1 MREMSRTISKAEVAR
16 VLRRAG
22 YSEETIRAIHD
33 QLDDP
38 IDLDRDAETLL
49 RYGISREHLTETMG
63 GSP

>member
-1 MREMSRTISKAEVAR
+1 MTEMSRTISKAEVVR

-22 YSEETIRAIHD
+22 YSAETIRAIDD

-38 IDLDRDAETLL
+38 IDLDRDAETLV
-49 RYGISREHLTETMG
+49 RYGITREHLTETMG

>member
-1 MREMSRTISKAEVAR
+1 MSRTISKAEAAR
-16 VLRRAG
+16 VLRRTG
-22 YSEETIRAIHD
+22 YSPETIRAVQD

-49 RYGISREHLTETMG
+49 RYGITREHLTATMG

>member
-1 MREMSRTISKAEVAR
+1 V
-16 VLRRAG
+16 
-22 YSEETIRAIHD
+22 ETIRAVHD

-49 RYGISREHLTETMG
+49 RYSITREHLTEIMG